1 VLFLSYSILLT
12 SPSTAKPQ
20 ITMAQTLEQRKRNAK
35 FAKTQ
40 EARMGKSEEQLQKKV
55 KTVHKS
61 PISMFWM
68 GKMTLPFPL
77 SFVTCA
83 ASPRLLRR

>member
-1 VLFLSYSILLT
+1 VLFLSYSIIL
-12 SPSTAKPQ
+12 SFPSTAKPQ

-55 KTVHKS
+55 KTIHKS

-68 GKMTLPFPL
+68 VILGFIIFGGLIFE
-77 SFVTCA
+77 
-83 ASPRLLRR
+83 LLTRFFG